1 MKLTDKQFW
10 IREIVITFFLSAL
23 PLMLYGENISV
34 IILIV
39 VSHAIANAI
48 CLLVSSPI
56 NISLVWFLI
65 FGASVGAYTI
75 YIALIIAFRL
85 IKMETY
91 PLVMGQLYFLPI
103 YILVSGMVCSFGR
116 FIMRKRLSCN
126 SWGE

>member
-116 FIMRKRLSCN
+116 FIMRKL
-126 SWGE
+126 